1 MSGIFINDFLTGGEE
16 MRQNVIAALM
26 ILGLALG
33 IGTAQA
39 STYEKITIATE
50 GAYAPWNFTG
60 PDGKLEGFEVDLAEE
75 LCKRMGVSYT
85 LVSQA
90 WDGIIPSL
98 TAGKYDA
105 IMAGMTITPKR
116 EKVVSFSRYYAATP
130 SVFIVLKDSK
140 FAGFQAKLD
149 ALTLDDISPEEKEVL
164 AEMAATYKGSTVGV
178 QTATIQERFLT
189 QFLGDSLDIKAYDTQ
204 ENLEMDLAAGRV
216 DAAIGA
222 MSYWVPR
229 LETEHGQNFAILKP
243 GMTKG
248 PFGQGAGIAV
258 RKDDTELAAMFTK
271 AINEMIADGSLSRL
285 AVKWFTFD
293 ASAKE

>member
-1 MSGIFINDFLTGGEE
+1 MT
-16 MRQNVIAALM
+16 QKVIAGLM
-26 ILGLALG
+26 ILGLVLG
-33 IGTAQA
+33 AGTAQA
-39 STYEKITIATE
+39 KAYKKITIATE

-60 PDGKLEGFEVDLAEE
+60 PDGKLEGFEVELAQV
-75 LCKRMGVSYT
+75 LCQRMGIEYT

-130 SVFIVLKDSK
+130 SVFIVLKDSE
-140 FAGFQAKLD
+140 FAGFKPKLD
-149 ALTLDDISPEEKEVL
+149 ALTLDEISPEEKQVL
-164 AEMAATYKGSTVGV
+164 AEMAETYKGKTIGV
-178 QTATIQERFLT
+178 QAATIQERFLT
-189 QFLGDSLDIKAYDTQ
+189 QFLGDSLDIRTYDTQ
-204 ENLEMDLAAGRV
+204 ENLEMDLSAGRV

-229 LETEHGQNFAILKP
+229 LKTDHGRDFAIIKP

-248 PFGQGAGIAV
+248 PFGRGAGVAV
-258 RKDDTELAAMFTK
+258 RKDDTELADMFTK
-271 AINEMIADGSLSRL
+271 AINELIADGTLSRL